1 MVNGKSGLQVL
12 FNHCLHQTVFEG
24 RTMHEAMLEDN
35 YMNEDGYSV
44 LEGMVEL
51 PANTPLHFLSMASQC
66 YNTDKFDMVLFKHT
80 DYASLMQQWATYLG
94 GFSETQFTITQ
105 ATSRPYEI
113 YYEGDMEYEF
123 TVESPVLEAPI
134 TVKTLTGN
142 SRKHYKN
149 KLTDAL
155 LEVFVKTD
163 SGGSKWTLE
172 NVLEDELGLAQSSI
186 NYTEGTYPYTK
197 AIKPKEEKPQAFTPN
212 LDILPD
218 LVLSP
223 DVIRRIQQS
232 GDDVEEVRVSLE
244 RYYADTPWEGVV
256 IEYIKPYIFK
266 DIDLRTSIDHAPD
279 TVRFAAIASKGGK
292 EVDFEKLVDADVMEG
307 NIRHQDL
314 QLLLANYVEAAFDQS
329 VKEHGFALGVG
340 KYLLSLKQDE
350 DAKKLLNFLAT
361 SKLREPKKATPRK
374 PKMAK

>member
-1 MVNGKSGLQVL
+1 
-12 FNHCLHQTVFEG
+12 
-24 RTMHEAMLEDN
+24 MHEAMLEDN